1 MNFIK
6 KNSKHILMGL
16 TLSFFVLMLGLGLGL
31 SAFGMGMESQR
42 FITSVDKVI
51 DKYIPKGKVVVD
63 GSVEPIEIV
72 PGYTTDLYA
81 MAVEL
86 LKESYETDVLST
98 LTLEEQN
105 DKVLMNFWKDYA
117 DTKFDEKWKSKI
129 DNKEDIDINEFS
141 HAVVQFDI
149 EVAKQFHNY
158 AFTHSGLGWI
168 GQKKVLSQLWGSNF
182 ANTALYQEAQ
192 QNETILDQSEYKAGT
207 YVVNNKVSFINTQIT
222 SIITSVNSTDLG
234 LDKIFKDVASVNETL
249 KNDDGTT
256 VQISVDDLYHP
267 NYTKMFQQTRIGAIF
282 LIILTPIFGI
292 IFIASSLVGYS
303 VLLKMN
309 WSRNLLNKMRINKA
323 RV

>member
-1 MNFIK
+1 MDFIR
-6 KNSKHILMGL
+6 KNSRHILMGI

-42 FITSVDKVI
+42 FITSVDKAI
-51 DKYIPKGKVVVD
+51 DKYIPKGKVVLN
-63 GSVEPIEIV
+63 GKGEFFNTT
-72 PGYTTDLYA
+72 YTILQNA
-81 MAVEL
+81 
-86 LKESYETDVLST
+86 YETDVQST

-105 DKVLMNFWKDYA
+105 DKLLMNFWKYYA
-117 DTKFDEKWKSKI
+117 DIKFDKLWKSKI

-141 HAVVQFDI
+141 HALVQFDI

-168 GQKKVLSQLWGSNF
+168 GQKKALSQLWSSNF

-192 QNETILDQSEYKAGT
+192 QNETLLDQSDYKAGT
-207 YVVNNKVSFINTQIT
+207 YVVNNKVSFINKQLQQVLFT
-222 SIITSVNSTDLG
+222 VEVPG
-234 LDKIFKDVASVNETL
+234 MFKDNDSVRNILMRNE
-249 KNDDGTT
+249 NGTQVP
-256 VQISVDDLYHP
+256 VQISVADLYHP
-267 NYTKMFQQTRIGAIF
+267 NYTTMFQQTRIGSIF

-292 IFIASSLVGYS
+292 VFIASGLVGYS

-309 WSRNLLNKMRINKA
+309 WSKNLLNKMRINKV

>member
-51 DKYIPKGKVVVD
+51 DKYIPKGKVVLNGKGQYFD
-63 GSVEPIEIV
+63 
-72 PGYTTDLYA
+72 TTY
-81 MAVEL
+81 VL
-86 LKESYETDVLST
+86 LRKAYEDDVQST
-98 LTLEEQN
+98 LTLEKQN
-105 DKVLMNFWKDYA
+105 DEEVMNFWKLYA
-117 DTKFDEKWKSKI
+117 DTKFDQQWKSKI

-149 EVAKQFHNY
+149 EIAKQFHNY

-168 GQKKVLSQLWGSNF
+168 RQKKVLSQLWGSNF

-192 QNETILDQSEYKAGT
+192 QDEIILDQAEYKAGT
-207 YVVNNKVSFINTQIT
+207 YIVNNKVAFINKQLQQVTVVLEIP
-222 SIITSVNSTDLG
+222 DM
-234 LDKIFKDVASVNETL
+234 FKDSDSVRNTLMKNE
-249 KNDDGTT
+249 NDTQVP

-292 IFIASSLVGYS
+292 VFIASSLVGYS